1 MILQPQL
8 LYRQLTHGISTI
20 PILYCWCARPSRH
33 PPGAPAVAAIWLLQR
48 TAGVQPSRERE
59 LASLVQKFRMG
70 CTPAVCSQVLTG
82 ACNCAQL
89 VLQVVSAS
97 EREGLNF
104 AAVLCQ
110 VFFICLPIITFI
122 DK

>member
-33 PPGAPAVAAIWLLQR
+33 QPGAPAVATHGWSA
-48 TAGVQPSRERE
+48 APHVNE
-59 LASLVQKFRMG
+59 LASLVQKFGMG

-110 VFFICLPIITFI
+110 VFFTCLPIITFI